1 MDSQN
6 PPELE
11 APFLESGEE
20 KEAKVVDPGMQDL
33 QTNIFWR
40 GDISA
45 THMLLAR

>member
-33 QTNIFWR
+33 QTNIF
-40 GDISA
+40 
-45 THMLLAR
+45 